1 MQGIINLGNLYA
13 KTHQSGAVYSSDGIC
28 PSLCGGCHSY
38 GIPFT
43 IIKRRMECENAQKLK
58 D

>member
-1 MQGIINLGNLYA
+1 MQEIINLGNLYV
-13 KTHQSGAVYSSDGIC
+13 KTHQSGAVYSLNGIC

-38 GIPFT
+38 GIPFVLVQWR
-43 IIKRRMECENAQKLK
+43 IKCENAQKLK